1 MIRRTN
7 LRRMSPV
14 TLAGLCILS
23 LPTATAAQEG
33 QSTNSHIEAIKA
45 CQSETDSNARLACF
59 DAAAASIVGATEA
72 GDLRIVNRD
81 EVRKTRRKL
90 FGFSLPDLGIFGKSD
105 DEDEEKDEIHE
116 LETTLAG
123 VSGSHSTG
131 YFLRTEEG
139 AVWQIDDV
147 PRRLLEPRV
156 GDKLLI
162 KSGALSAYFIRING
176 QGGVKARRV
185 R

>member
-1 MIRRTN
+1 MIRIAN
-7 LRRMSPV
+7 LRRMSSV
-14 TLAGLCILS
+14 ALAGLTMLS
-23 LPTATAAQEG
+23 LPTASTAQEG

-45 CQSETDSNARLACF
+45 CQSKADADARLACF

-72 GDLRIVNRD
+72 GDLRIVDRE
-81 EVRKTRRKL
+81 EVRETRRKL
-90 FGFSLPDLGIFGKSD
+90 FGFSLPDLGIFGKSKD
-105 DEDEEKDEIHE
+105 GDENEIKE
-116 LETTLAG
+116 IETTIAAI
-123 VSGSHSTG
+123 SGSHATG
-131 YFLRTEEG
+131 YAIRTAEG

-156 GDKLLI
+156 GDKVLI
-162 KSGALSAYFIRING
+162 KDGALSAYFIRING